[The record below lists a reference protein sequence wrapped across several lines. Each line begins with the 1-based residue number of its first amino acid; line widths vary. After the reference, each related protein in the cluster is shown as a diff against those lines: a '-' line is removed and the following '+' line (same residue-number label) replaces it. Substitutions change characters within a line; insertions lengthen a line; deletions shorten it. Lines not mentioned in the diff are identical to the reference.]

1 MKNVIKYTK
10 QYTFTLNGILSSY
23 IRTTYDLNTTGK
35 FNLTYYNKNLNTLCT
50 KLHCVQNYT
59 VYKITLCTK
68 LHCVQK

>member
-35 FNLTYYNKNLNTLCT
+35 FNLNYYNKNLNQSSVPLI
-50 KLHCVQNYT
+50 LVQGGPEN
-59 VYKITLCTK
+59 I
-68 LHCVQK
+68 